1 MLATTWLRSRTS
13 SLDTVSPSAGTTAR
27 IASIATRAWA
37 RSPAASFC
45 QPSDEIMVRVWT
57 STSETLS
64 CPICS
69 ASSSGVG
76 VRSSSATD
84 TLRRP
89 DLLGVDLL
97 ERPALLEAGDLPLGG
112 VPLRARGG
120 GGEGGER
127 LRLAEVG
134 LPVADPDL
142 DGREA
147 EVRPDAPPE
156 LRVLGHRACRV

>member
-13 SLDTVSPSAGTTAR
+13 SLGTVSPSAGTTAR
-27 IASIATRAWA
+27 IASIATRAWT

-45 QPSDEIMVRVWT
+45 QPSDEIRVRVWT
-57 STSETLS
+57 RTSETLS

-69 ASSSGVG
+69 ESSSGVG

-84 TLRRP
+84 TLRRA

-112 VPLRARGG
+112 VPLRDR
-120 GGEGGER
+120 
-127 LRLAEVG
+127 EVG
-134 LPVADPDL
+134 GSADL
-142 DGREA
+142 LRERHHPLEQLLSTPTA
-147 EVRPDAPPE
+147 R
-156 LRVLGHRACRV
+156 